1 MNKQKYLTIQLLAW
15 LIALHLAL
23 VPVCLAQQAKKPITR
38 NGLLEAVKLNGLSTQ
53 ELIQRIEQ
61 RGVSFQLS
69 STDEAEFRAA
79 GARPELLAAVR
90 TNYHAS
96 VPAKENNPTVKP
108 AATMNVPPGA
118 PLGKSEIVVLLQ
130 SGVPASRVE
139 QFVIVRHVN
148 FSLNPLLSR
157 EITTAGGTPA
167 LLKAIQSSARSA
179 NFIAENK
186 LNEASGTN
194 AKTGAKPIHHKGLD
208 YDDLTDQATSA
219 LRSNNYPVAMQ
230 YLQQAITLDAKPPTA
245 YAMLGFAQLY
255 GMQNPGL
262 AEQSMRAAIER
273 GGGAVLRVYHDHD
286 GFFNGFC
293 AGSFFI
299 TKTGVT
305 FKADD
310 GQHTFEAKKA
320 DLTEG
325 QLNGYV
331 GKHHNAFHLKVQ
343 SDKRKNTTYNFAPL
357 THNQMESLLVLALI
371 KSY

>member
-1 MNKQKYLTIQLLAW
+1 M
-15 LIALHLAL
+15 
-23 VPVCLAQQAKKPITR
+23 
-38 NGLLEAVKLNGLSTQ
+38 
-53 ELIQRIEQ
+53 
-61 RGVSFQLS
+61 
-69 STDEAEFRAA
+69 
-79 GARPELLAAVR
+79 
-90 TNYHAS
+90 
-96 VPAKENNPTVKP
+96 
-108 AATMNVPPGA
+108 
-118 PLGKSEIVVLLQ
+118 
-130 SGVPASRVE
+130 
-139 QFVIVRHVN
+139 N
-148 FSLNPLLSR
+148 FSLSPLTSQ
-157 EITTAGGTPA
+157 EIKAVGGTPA
-167 LLKAIQSSARSA
+167 LLKAIQSSRNST
-179 NFIAENK
+179 NFSAENNR
-186 LNEASGTN
+186 NEASGTN
-194 AKTGAKPIHHKGLD
+194 GKTGAKPTHHKGLD

-219 LRSNNYPVAMQ
+219 LRANNYPLAMQ

-293 AGSFFI
+293 TGSFFI

-331 GKHHNAFHLKVQ
+331 GKQHNAFHLKVQ

-357 THNQMESLLVLALI
+357 TRNQMESLLVLALI